1 MVAIISKTGKRLM
14 PTSEYKARKL
24 LKSKKAVICNYKPF
38 VIQLLK
44 NVAECTQPIEFS
56 MDTGYAEIGLSV
68 KSEKHEYLSMQI
80 DTLKGEKQRH
90 DDCRCYRRGRRNR
103 KRYRKPR
110 FDNRKREEKWLAPS
124 IQHKLEVHLH
134 WIEKISQYVPIS
146 FYSIEMGQC
155 YGIATLREQYSPGIT
170 IPASAVGKV

>member
-110 FDNRKREEKWLAPS
+110 FDNRKREEIGRAS
-124 IQHKLEVHLH
+124 
-134 WIEKISQYVPIS
+134 
-146 FYSIEMGQC
+146 C
-155 YGIATLREQYSPGIT
+155 RERVSSP
-170 IPASAVGKV
+170 V